1 MIKFED
7 LQFEHIS
14 IEEIKAYLEPLFDKL
29 TKADSAD
36 EYLDMSMEEPLHFVF
51 CSFRQ
56 K

>member
-29 TKADSAD
+29 TKADNAD
-36 EYLDMSMEEPLHFVF
+36 EYLDIFKTSNAYTIH
-51 CSFRQ
+51 
-56 K
+56 